1 MNDSKLNNEL
11 YNLAE
16 TILNGNHS
24 LSYKMKGFSMYPTLR
39 PGDIGLVE
47 KFGTEEYKVGDI
59 VVFKSNGIL
68 VGHRLIEIN
77 IENGERIYIT
87 RGDKSPRNDAPFRN
101 EDLLGK
107 ITSFERKN
115 RKIKIN
121 SPLSKM
127 RKFSVL
133 HFHKHTLN
141 IYNFMLRNENRI
153 NSLFSNLRSIKRNV
167 SIVSK
172 GSEKVFIINAV
183 ISVLQ
188 GIIPFIIIVCIK
200 SLVDYLSITSTQNIR
215 EQLFFISLLIGT
227 ALVFLL
233 SAVLSEIK
241 TLYSEKLSQSITRRI
256 YEKLHKKHAL
266 LDLSNYENPD
276 KQDKIHRAV
285 QEASFRPI
293 KIMNALL
300 LGIKSIA
307 SVLFLIGLFISIKW
321 YLVVILLIAIIPDVF
336 VRLKFSKKLYELKDS
351 QSTKER
357 EMYYYNRILTGFPFA
372 KELKLFGFSDFF
384 LKRFSKVQ
392 ETLYEQK
399 ISLRKSE
406 LRLGIFAQIFAVVL
420 IFISLGYVSL
430 LKINGEISIGTVV
443 LFFFAFQRGYSVLNE
458 FFRSITQILEDNTFL
473 KDVIDFLNAPTRAK
487 SISDFIVPF
496 SLNKEIRFENVSFR
510 YESSK
515 RDALKSININIPAGK
530 TVAFVGANGSGKTTL
545 IKLLCGFYEPD
556 SGRILFDGIDSN
568 QIGQKV
574 VCENITAV
582 FQDFA
587 LYNIPVFENLGL
599 GDIQKSFNLEKAKEA
614 AKAAGIDD
622 IIETLP
628 NGYHTLLGNLFKGG
642 EELSIGQWQKMAIA
656 RAFYRNSSLILMD
669 EPSSALDANSEMQII
684 NSLKD
689 LSQGKTAV
697 IVSHRLTTVQW
708 ADLIYFFQDGEVVES
723 GSHNELMA
731 LKGSY
736 FALFQTANKQ
746 FEES

>member
-200 SLVDYLSITSTQNIR
+200 SLVDYLSISSTQNIR

-599 GDIQKSFNLEKAKEA
+599 GNIQKSFNLEKAKEA